1 MGKGEASRGGS
12 GSQRPGL
19 FGRSGRG
26 NGLNLAPPALPKPAF
41 AWPPLCFLFVMSM
54 TNSNAQDLTAAM
66 AAVRAATAAIN
77 EALAGV
83 QAATACVI
91 AATKALAASNSGS
104 ETTLPVPPPVAHL

>member
-1 MGKGEASRGGS
+1 
-12 GSQRPGL
+12 
-19 FGRSGRG
+19 
-26 NGLNLAPPALPKPAF
+26 
-41 AWPPLCFLFVMSM
+41 MSM

-83 QAATACVI
+83 QAATASVI

-104 ETTLPVPPPVAHL
+104 ETTLPVPPPVAHHGRASIVCPTPTPSGHFCHGRAANSFFAKQVSGVRIIFNDGGVDF